1 MPLEALIRLA
11 GSEESLTPA
20 RIVDLSGEGATLI
33 NPERRFRKGEDVQII
48 FETSGST
55 ASSGSIASSDSI
67 GAKPGSIA
75 SSDSIG
81 TEYLIVTEIVR
92 LSKDGDIMH
101 LSFGPLNESTRDR
114 IISFVLNQ
122 RKKKMH

>member
-20 RIVDLSGEGATLI
+20 RIVDLSGGGATLI

-48 FETSGST
+48 FETSGS
-55 ASSGSIASSDSI
+55 
-67 GAKPGSIA
+67 IA

-81 TEYLIVTEIVR
+81 TEYSIVTEIVR

>member
-20 RIVDLSGEGATLI
+20 RIVDLSGGGATLI

-55 ASSGSIASSDSI
+55 ASS
-67 GAKPGSIA
+67 GSIA